1 MARKKKAALPYRAIK
16 LKGLDKELEISKAT
30 LVRLQKQFIH
40 FDQLD
45 DGTWRV
51 VWTEGTIPDF
61 SMVEALEVVRNERN

>member
-1 MARKKKAALPYRAIK
+1 MARKKKQLPYRAIA

-30 LVRLQKQFIH
+30 LIRKTKKQFIH
-40 FDQLD
+40 FDELD

-61 SMVEALEVVRNERN
+61 KDVQALEVLRND